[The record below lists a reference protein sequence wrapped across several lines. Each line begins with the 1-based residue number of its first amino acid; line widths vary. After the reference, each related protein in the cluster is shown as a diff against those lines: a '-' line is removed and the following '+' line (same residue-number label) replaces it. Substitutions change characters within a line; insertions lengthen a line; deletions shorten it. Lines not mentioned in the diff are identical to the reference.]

1 MGIEAVGL
9 VGLGWMGRGIAACLA
24 AHGLEV
30 RGVDVDSERREAAQ
44 SHVAATLSQMRAQ
57 GLLSSEDYAE
67 ALGKFRTTAEMAP
80 LASCD
85 FAIESVSEDFQVK
98 QHVLRDLEKVLHPGT
113 PIATNTSAIPIT
125 ELQSGCR
132 FPQRVI
138 GMHWA
143 EPCHLTRFLE
153 IIRGAHT
160 DDATTEL
167 TVQLGRQAGKDPC
180 IVQRDVDG
188 FIVNRLAYAL
198 YREAFWLLENEV
210 ADVET
215 IDRAFVNAISVWAN
229 VAGPFRWMDITGL
242 PAYAAAMERLFPKLS
257 TQTDLPETMRR
268 LMESGA
274 QGVSNGRGF
283 YDYGPDD
290 AEHWKQVLSDNV
302 LFGQP
307 STGTSSS
314 TKARQ

>member
-1 MGIEAVGL
+1 MRIETVGL

-24 AHGLEV
+24 ARGLEV
-30 RGVDVDSERREAAQ
+30 RGIDVDAERREAAQ
-44 SHVAATLSQMRAQ
+44 THVAETLSQMRAQ
-57 GLLSSEDYAE
+57 GLLSPEEYAE
-67 ALGKFRTTAEMAP
+67 AQGKFRVTAEMTP

-98 QHVLRDLEKVLHPGT
+98 QHVLRDLEKVLQPGT

-160 DDATTEL
+160 DDTTTEQ
-167 TVQLGRQAGKDPC
+167 TAQLGRQAGKDPC

-242 PAYAAAMERLFPKLS
+242 PAYAATIERLFPKLS

-268 LMESGA
+268 LIESGA
-274 QGVSNGRGF
+274 QGVTNGRGF

-290 AEHWKQVLSDNV
+290 AEHWKQVLRDNV
-302 LFGQP
+302 LQSGP
-307 STGTSSS
+307 VAPVPGGDG
-314 TKARQ
+314 